1 MNTLRHRFTIIA
13 ITPMLLAIAVIA
25 SLACGAEGT
34 VYDFGTPEPNTIG
47 DYDREQAYRAIPTP
61 TPVIPHTMTD
71 AYWFYA
77 KQLPSLNEAERWYNT
92 KAMASKAY
100 TTTYPLRCEA
110 AYHEFIAAIA
120 AGWDPQH
127 HQRVI
132 DDAVDEID
140 RLICNTP
147 VGYDHGSEPG
157 HIIAQGISNLMAEIE
172 PQQSDQ
178 TTASPKQNPSLQP
191 DKLHSP

>member
-1 MNTLRHRFTIIA
+1 MNTLLRRFTLTT
-13 ITPMLLAIAVIA
+13 ITAMLLAIAVIA

-34 VYDFGTPEPNTIG
+34 VYDFGTPEPTTIG

-71 AYWFYA
+71 AYRFYA
-77 KQLPSLNEAERWYNT
+77 KQLPSLNEAKRWHNT

-100 TTTYPLRCEA
+100 ITTYPLRCEA

-120 AGWDPQH
+120 AGWEPQH
-127 HQRVI
+127 HQSVI
-132 DDAVDEID
+132 DDAVDEIN
-140 RLICNTP
+140 RLICTKP

-157 HIIAQGISNLMAEIE
+157 YIIAQGISNLMAEIE
-172 PQQSDQ
+172 RQQSGQ
-178 TTASPKQNPSLQP
+178 TTASPKQNPSLQT